1 MTTLDPVGPARQRS
15 AEPGIGG
22 PWLGP
27 PGGRILGDMDRAQLA
42 DFLRSRRA
50 RLQPA
55 DVGLAAGA
63 RRRTPGLRREEV
75 ARLAGMSA
83 DYYVRLE
90 QARGP
95 HPSVQMLG
103 ALARALRLTDDE
115 RDHLYLLAGERPPV
129 PAGRSR
135 HVRPGLLYVLDQL
148 TDAAATIVSDI
159 GETLAQNGLARALL
173 GTKEGRTGR
182 EASLIWQWFAEP
194 GARAVYPVEDRER
207 HSRVLVADLR
217 ATAGRRGADAD
228 VAGLIEGLL
237 AASEEFAGLW
247 ARHEVAV
254 RRADTKRIVHPE
266 VGVVDVDC
274 EVLLTP
280 EHDQSL
286 ILLTPRAGTD
296 AAEKLQL
303 LRVIGDQDLAR
314 PEPRLSR

>member
-1 MTTLDPVGPARQRS
+1 
-15 AEPGIGG
+15 
-22 PWLGP
+22 
-27 PGGRILGDMDRAQLA
+27 MDRAQLA

-75 ARLAGMSA
+75 AQLAGMSA

-95 HPSVQMLG
+95 HPSMQMLG

-115 RDHLYLLAGERPPV
+115 RDHLYLLAGERPPA
-129 PAGRSR
+129 PTGRSG
-135 HVRPGLLYVLDQL
+135 HVRPGLLHLLDRL
-148 TDAAATIVSDI
+148 TDAAATIVSDT
-159 GETLAQNGLARALL
+159 GETLAQNALARALF
-173 GTKEGRTGR
+173 GDRMTRTGR
-182 EASLIWQWFAEP
+182 GASMTWVWFTEP
-194 GARAVYPVEDRER
+194 SSRSVYPPEDHDH

-217 ATAGRRGADAD
+217 ATAGRRGGDAD
-228 VAGLIEGLL
+228 VAGLIEALL
-237 AASEEFAGLW
+237 DASEEFAGLW
-247 ARHEVAV
+247 ARHDVAV
-254 RRADTKRIVHPE
+254 RRGDQKRIVHPE
-266 VGVVDVDC
+266 VGVVEVDC

-286 ILLTPRAGTD
+286 ILLTPRAGTG
-296 AAEKLQL
+296 AAEQLQL
-303 LRVIGDQDLAR
+303 LRVIGGQDLAR